1 MVSSLIAIK
10 MNAQN
15 ANYEINSNSL
25 SSFDRETNSLNK
37 ANNTI
42 GALST
47 KIENLCDRI
56 LSIKECNMYNLMKSQ
71 KVQALEIEIKN
82 LNNQIVDI
90 QNRNLIEA
98 ENRQAKLKSDEEIK
112 ADLASKARL
121 NDVKLKKISSLNRIK
136 SDIKG
141 NIRVS

>member
-1 MVSSLIAIK
+1 MSSLMAIK
-10 MNAQN
+10 MNAQS

-25 SSFDRETNSLNK
+25 SYFDKETDSLNK

-56 LSIKECNMYNLMKSQ
+56 LSIKECKMYNLMKSQ

-82 LNNQIVDI
+82 LNNKILDI

-112 ADLASKARL
+112 ADLATKSRL
-121 NDVKLKKISSLNRIK
+121 NDIKLRKISSLNRIK
-136 SDIKG
+136 NDIKG
-141 NIRVS
+141 TIRVS